1 MKFKAIALAA
11 ASILSLA
18 TAHAAAPAS
27 TAPAT
32 PATTPAATPAVAPV
46 PLEIVVFDKPDYKG
60 TSLRISRAV
69 ADLAALKF
77 DNKVASFQI
86 QGAGDWVLC
95 ENRNYQGRCARVQ
108 LQAGNLKL
116 FQLNDRVS
124 SLYPVPAPAPAPAT
138 TPSATPA
145 TTPTPKTTK
154 PN

>member
-32 PATTPAATPAVAPV
+32 PATMPAAAPAVAPV

-124 SLYPVPAPAPAPAT
+124 SLYPVP
-138 TPSATPA
+138 TPA
-145 TTPTPKTTK
+145 VEPGTTK
-154 PN
+154 PNQYQ

>member
-1 MKFKAIALAA
+1 MKMRALF
-11 ASILSLA
+11 LA
-18 TAHAAAPAS
+18 TVCVVSSVAAHAAAPAG
-27 TAPAT
+27 AP
-32 PATTPAATPAVAPV
+32 PATTAAPAVPV

-60 TSLRISRAV
+60 TSLRIARAI
-69 ADLAALKF
+69 ADLGTLKF
-77 DNKVASFQI
+77 DNKVASLQI
-86 QGAGDWVLC
+86 MGAGDWVLC

>member
-1 MKFKAIALAA
+1 MKMRALV
-11 ASILSLA
+11 LA
-18 TAHAAAPAS
+18 TACVVSSVAAQAAAPAG
-27 TAPAT
+27 
-32 PATTPAATPAVAPV
+32 TPAAPTAATTAPV

-60 TSLRISRAV
+60 TSLRIARPI
-69 ADLAALKF
+69 ADLGTLKF

-124 SLYPVPAPAPAPAT
+124 SLYPVPAPVPAPAT
-138 TPSATPA
+138 TPA
-145 TTPTPKTTK
+145 TTPAPASTPKPAKT
-154 PN
+154 N

>member
-1 MKFKAIALAA
+1 MKMRALF
-11 ASILSLA
+11 LA
-18 TAHAAAPAS
+18 TACVLSSVAAQAAAPAG
-27 TAPAT
+27 
-32 PATTPAATPAVAPV
+32 TPAAPTAAPTAPV

-60 TSLRISRAV
+60 ASLRIARPI
-69 ADLAALKF
+69 ADLGTLKF

-124 SLYPVPAPAPAPAT
+124 SLYPVPAPVPAPAT
-138 TPSATPA
+138 TPA
-145 TTPTPKTTK
+145 TTPAPASTPKPVKT
-154 PN
+154 N